1 MKRSSLLTLVL
12 ALTFAAPVILAV
24 ARQASPLLPTLP
36 SDAAGR
42 VMVARNQLFP
52 AEFAVA
58 VAAAARSTD
67 TDPAFLF
74 ALAARSRSAA
84 EMYGTKAAHDPEA
97 PVGGPYAYG
106 SAHWLKDLAKYG
118 KEAGYPELALAVTR
132 SPAGTFAIADPA
144 LRMRAMTART
154 DPYLSSF
161 LAAKAWQRA
170 RKELGVRRVPSDGLV
185 MVAFLGGVPYAESLA
200 KRNDIDRSEPLA
212 SAVQGDRNVLLIMTG
227 LAERD
232 ARTETEWT
240 VGNFIDE
247 VTELLRNDTSAY
259 SAARRIDVPDNYRP
273 RRPEIKNPQSRL
285 PESTV
290 FMTGL
295 WNQF

>member
-1 MKRSSLLTLVL
+1 MKRSSLFTLVL
-12 ALTFAAPVILAV
+12 ALAFSAPVILAV
-24 ARQASPLLPTLP
+24 ARQASPLLPSLP

-42 VMVARNQLFP
+42 VMVARNQLVP
-52 AEFAVA
+52 AEFAIA
-58 VAAAARSTD
+58 VAAAARSAD

-74 ALAARSRSAA
+74 ALIARSKLAA
-84 EMYGTKAAHDPEA
+84 DAYGTNAAHDAEA

-106 SAHWLKDLAKYG
+106 SVHWLNDLATYG
-118 KEAGYPELALAVTR
+118 KEAGYPELAMAVTR
-132 SPAGTFAIADPA
+132 PPSGTSSIADPE
-144 LRMRAMTART
+144 LRSRVMTART

-170 RKELGVRRVPSDGLV
+170 RKELGLRRVPSDGLV
-185 MVAFLGGVPYAESLA
+185 MIAFLGGVPYAERLA

-212 SAVQGDRNVLLIMTG
+212 SAVRGDRNVLLIMTG

-247 VTELLRNDTSAY
+247 VTELLRNDTSTY

-273 RRPEIKNPQSRL
+273 RRPEIENPQSQL
-285 PESTV
+285 PESTA
-290 FMTGL
+290 FMAAL
-295 WNQF
+295 WIQ